1 MTLASTHSHYFEL
14 TARASHVA
22 GAAHTNFP
30 VLVTEQWLTAAQ
42 RTSLFG
48 TARSDGADFRFAS
61 SSDGTTQYAFEL
73 IAYDNSLNQFI
84 AWVLVPALSGVSDTH
99 FYLFVA
105 DPDASLPAASAAN
118 GRASVWADYDAVY
131 HGQSLTNAAS
141 ATGVGDLTAVGSP
154 QFNQSPITTGGR
166 FQISAGNYYESVGY
180 TPLLGPGDKTIC
192 AAIDLAAS
200 PPASAQGILNIGPN
214 TTAGGRLTYF
224 VQASTG
230 YLALA
235 VRSDTILSSS
245 AVPAQVRTA
254 FVYDGS
260 ESVNASLYTDG
271 SVHTS
276 DTLDDVDTLA
286 GSEFRLGRQQSTLD
300 FDGFLSEIW
309 LRPSAVSG
317 DWLATE
323 HANQSNPG
331 AFGFAG
337 DMQST

>member
-1 MTLASTHSHYFEL
+1 MAFTDTHSSWGTL
-14 TARASHVA
+14 TARSAFVYGA
-22 GAAHTNFP
+22 GHNDFPMLITEAWLSVGQRAA
-30 VLVTEQWLTAAQ
+30 
-42 RTSLFG
+42 LFSA
-48 TARSDGADFRFAS
+48 ARSDGADIRFALDES
-61 SSDGTTQYAFEL
+61 GIVALSFEL
-73 IAYDNSLNQFI
+73 VAWNSTAQTFI
-84 AWVLVPALSGVSDTH
+84 VWVRIPFLSATNDTTI
-99 FYLFVA
+99 YYFVG

-180 TPLLGPGDKTIC
+180 TPLLGSGDKTIC

-200 PPASAQGILNIGPN
+200 PPASARGILNIGPN

-224 VQASTG
+224 VQAATG

-245 AVPAQVRTA
+245 AVPAQVLTA

-276 DTLDDVDTLA
+276 DTLNDVD
-286 GSEFRLGRQQSTLD
+286 
-300 FDGFLSEIW
+300 
-309 LRPSAVSG
+309 
-317 DWLATE
+317 
-323 HANQSNPG
+323 
-331 AFGFAG
+331 
-337 DMQST
+337 